1 MQLTEKQKS
10 IIMSGLM
17 ASVSVALTQF
27 SYYFSIG
34 KFDIESIFS
43 SLVVGGAMFFTHL
56 KSEFNLSPKER
67 EVVNMLKGNQ
77 QDKKE
82 K

>member
-10 IIMSGLM
+10 IIMSGFM
-17 ASVSVALTQF
+17 AGVSVALTQF

-34 KFDIESIFS
+34 KFDIESILS
-43 SLVVGGAMFFTHL
+43 SLVVGVAMFFTHL
-56 KSEFNLSPKER
+56 KSEFNLSPTER
-67 EVVNMLKGNQ
+67 EVVNIIKGSQ
-77 QDKKE
+77 QGKKE

>member
-17 ASVSVALTQF
+17 AGGSAVLTQL
-27 SYYFSIG
+27 SYYLSIG
-34 KFDIESIFS
+34 KVDMESILS

>member
-17 ASVSVALTQF
+17 AGGSAVLTQL
-27 SYYFSIG
+27 SYYLSIG
-34 KFDIESIFS
+34 KVDMESIFS

-67 EVVNMLKGNQ
+67 EVVNMLKGNKQ
-77 QDKKE
+77 GKKE

>member
-17 ASVSVALTQF
+17 AGGSAVLTQL
-27 SYYFSIG
+27 SYYLSIG
-34 KFDIESIFS
+34 KVDIESIFS

-77 QDKKE
+77 QGKKE